1 MVLTLLTSGFAPEGL
16 GLGAALAALVTYDFL
31 LRALA
36 GGVAVAVAAA
46 PIGVFLTMR
55 KMSLAGDAVGH
66 AIVPGAAAAA
76 LLSGGATWAITAGAA
91 LTGSLVFALAG
102 VFSRLLRLPEDAGV
116 ALFYLG
122 ALAAGVLIAR
132 SRAVPVDLEQLLF
145 GAALSLDT
153 AALIVAGIAASFS
166 LIVTAL
172 VYRPL
177 VLDTIDPGA
186 GSGGPGGRLA
196 VVSLFHAAMALTAV
210 AAFHVVGALMAV
222 GLLVLP
228 SIAAR
233 FWARSVPGMMGSAMV
248 IGVLGV
254 VLGLLAALMAD
265 LPAGAAIV
273 CALFGLALVSAM
285 FGPVGSLY
293 SRSILGARNDGAHAS

>member
-1 MVLTLLTSGFAPEGL
+1 MMALLQAVSPASGMGL
-16 GLGAALAALVTYDFL
+16 IEALIALFSYDFL

-36 GGVAVAVAAA
+36 GGVAVAIAAA
-46 PIGVFLTMR
+46 PIGVFLTLR

-76 LLSGGATWAITAGAA
+76 LISGGTTWAVTLGAA

-102 VFSRLLRLPEDAGV
+102 ISSRLLRLPEDAGV

-132 SRAVPVDLEQLLF
+132 AGPVPVDLEQLLF
-145 GAALSLDT
+145 GAALSLDAT
-153 AALIVAGIAASFS
+153 ALLVAAGAATFSVVTIALI
-166 LIVTAL
+166 
-172 VYRPL
+172 YRPL
-177 VLDTIDPGA
+177 LLDTIDPGA
-186 GSGGPGGRLA
+186 GFAGPGGRLA
-196 VVSLFHAAMALTAV
+196 VVSLFHAALALTAV

-228 SIAAR
+228 AIAAR
-233 FWARSVPGMMGSAMV
+233 FWARSVRGM
-248 IGVLGV
+248 IGGARLAGVAGVGCGLVLS
-254 VLGLLAALMAD
+254 LTAD

-273 CALFGLALVSAM
+273 CALVVLALGSALL
-285 FGPVGSLY
+285 GPVGSLY
-293 SRSILGARNDGAHAS
+293 SRSIIGARHAAVAP

>member
-1 MVLTLLTSGFAPEGL
+1 MIAVILQAAAPTSGMGL
-16 GLGAALAALVTYDFL
+16 SDAFIALFYYDFL

-36 GGVAVAVAAA
+36 GGVAVAIAAA
-46 PIGVFLTMR
+46 PIGVFLTLR

-76 LLSGGATWAITAGAA
+76 LISGGATWAVTLGAA

-102 VFSRLLRLPEDAGV
+102 ISSRLLRLPEDAGV

-132 SRAVPVDLEQLLF
+132 AGPVPVDLEQLLF
-145 GAALSLDT
+145 GAALSLDAT
-153 AALIVAGIAASFS
+153 ALIVAGVAASFS
-166 LIVTAL
+166 VVTIALI
-172 VYRPL
+172 YRPL
-177 VLDTIDPGA
+177 LLDTIDPGA
-186 GSGGPGGRLA
+186 GFAGPGRRLA
-196 VVSLFHAAMALTAV
+196 VVSLFHAALALTAV

-228 SIAAR
+228 AITAR
-233 FWARSVPGMMGSAMV
+233 FWARSVPGMIGAAMLA
-248 IGVLGV
+248 GVTGV
-254 VLGLLAALMAD
+254 VLGLVLSLVAD

-273 CALFGLALVSAM
+273 CTLVTLALGSALI
-285 FGPVGSLY
+285 GPVGSLY
-293 SRSILGARNDGAHAS
+293 SRSILGARHAALTP

>member
-1 MVLTLLTSGFAPEGL
+1 MGL
-16 GLGAALAALVTYDFL
+16 IEALIALFSYDFL

-36 GGVAVAVAAA
+36 GGVAVAIAAA
-46 PIGVFLTMR
+46 PIGVFLTLR

-76 LLSGGATWAITAGAA
+76 LISGGTTWAVTLGAA

-102 VFSRLLRLPEDAGV
+102 ISSRLLRLPEDAGV

-132 SRAVPVDLEQLLF
+132 AGPVPVDLEQLLF
-145 GAALSLDT
+145 GAALSLDAT
-153 AALIVAGIAASFS
+153 ALLVAAGAATFSVVTIALI
-166 LIVTAL
+166 
-172 VYRPL
+172 YRPL
-177 VLDTIDPGA
+177 LLDTIDPGA
-186 GSGGPGGRLA
+186 GFAGPGGRLA
-196 VVSLFHAAMALTAV
+196 VVSLFHAALALTAV

-228 SIAAR
+228 AIAAR
-233 FWARSVPGMMGSAMV
+233 FWARSVPGMIGAAMLA
-248 IGVLGV
+248 GVTGV
-254 VLGLLAALMAD
+254 GCGLVLSLTAD

-273 CALFGLALVSAM
+273 CALVVLALGSALL
-285 FGPVGSLY
+285 GPVGSLY
-293 SRSILGARNDGAHAS
+293 SRSIIGARHAAVAP

>member
-1 MVLTLLTSGFAPEGL
+1 MALVLLTSGLAPEGL

-122 ALAAGVLIAR
+122 ALAAGILIAR
-132 SRAVPVDLEQLLF
+132 SGPVPVDLEQLLF
-145 GAALSLDT
+145 GAALSLDP

-172 VYRPL
+172 IYRPL
-177 VLDTIDPGA
+177 VLDTIDAGA
-186 GSGGPGGRLA
+186 GFAGPGGRLA
-196 VVSLFHAAMALTAV
+196 VVTLFHAAMALTAV

-233 FWARSVPGMMGSAMV
+233 FWARTVPGMIGTAMM

-254 VLGLLAALMAD
+254 VVGLLASLMAD

-273 CALFGLALVSAM
+273 CALVGLALVSSM
-285 FGPVGSLY
+285 IGPVGSLY
-293 SRSILGARNDGAHAS
+293 SRSILGAGNGAHAS